1 MDTDPTPE
9 SEREESARVVTLL
22 GRLRAEGSLVALVR
36 GGMSM
41 ALRLDAANGVWWIEE
56 PNSKWAPRRGQIVGM
71 SFQLDG
77 TVARCA
83 AVFQDIEW
91 VDGQRAWRLAL
102 PTHILYPKHRGAYRA
117 VVLSEDVIPVEFHNA
132 EGETFAGSL
141 YDLSF
146 TGLGA
151 VVPVEAVPK
160 PGMQDVTIGF
170 ERPLTLP
177 VEVLNAWPED
187 EDPERVRIGGRFVGL
202 RPGVQDRVDREV
214 AALQRRWLRTR
225 VRRA

>member
-1 MDTDPTPE
+1 MDPAEPD
-9 SEREESARVVTLL
+9 REESARVVTLL
-22 GRLRAEGSLVALVR
+22 GQLRAEGSLVALVR

-41 ALRLDAANGVWWIEE
+41 ALRLDAAHGVWWIEE
-56 PNSKWAPRRGQIVGM
+56 PASKWMPVRGQIVGM

-83 AVFQDIEW
+83 AVFQDVDVI
-91 VDGQRAWRLAL
+91 DGQRAWRLAL
-102 PTHILYPKHRGAYRA
+102 PSHILYPKHRGAYRA
-117 VVLSEDVIPVEFHNA
+117 VVLSETLIPVEFRGA
-132 EGETFAGSL
+132 QGACAGSL
-141 YDLSF
+141 YDLSY

-151 VVPVEAVPK
+151 VVPADAVPQR
-160 PGMQDVTIGF
+160 GLQDVMIGF
-170 ERPLTLP
+170 ERPLVLP
-177 VEVLNAWPED
+177 VEVLNTWPED
-187 EDPERVRIGGRFVGL
+187 GDPERVRVGGRFVGL